1 MYNLFDYITVAAE
14 GQTANP
20 TSSLLTMILPFGL
33 LILLMYFL
41 MIRPQ
46 QKAEKK
52 KREMLNAVKKDDNI
66 VTIGGIYGTVTDV
79 NDEEDIVTIAVGPEK
94 TRFMIKKSAI
104 ASIDPVEQPDV
115 DDDDD
120 EDIEENETKQIENT
134 KKNDGEVKN

>member
-14 GQTANP
+14 GTTGNP
-20 TSSLLTMILPFGL
+20 TGNLLSMILPFGL

-104 ASIDPVEQPDV
+104 ASIDPVEEPDI
-115 DDDDD
+115 DDDD
-120 EDIEENETKQIENT
+120 EDIEESDTKQIEEAEEKT
-134 KKNDGEVKN
+134 EEVKN